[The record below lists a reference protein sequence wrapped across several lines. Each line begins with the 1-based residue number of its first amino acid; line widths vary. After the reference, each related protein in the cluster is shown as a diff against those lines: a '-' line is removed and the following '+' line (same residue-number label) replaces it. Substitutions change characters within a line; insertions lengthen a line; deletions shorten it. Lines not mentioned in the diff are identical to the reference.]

1 MILRIAWVCNG
12 IDRGAGLGLIHALNP
27 FNKQRFM
34 AQVNSIRK
42 GNVINYNGEPCLV
55 LECVVRTPPNLRAFC
70 QMQLRNLKTG
80 KVIHNRTN
88 ASDSYDVLH
97 KEIRELELSYINQGV
112 YSFMDNETFES
123 VELDGKIIEDAK
135 DFLVVGATYEV
146 FYVEQVPMGIQ
157 LPAAIEMKVVEA
169 PEAVRGDSSGNVQ
182 KPVTLETGLVVRTP
196 LFIKEGDVIRVST
209 EERTY
214 LSRA

>member
-1 MILRIAWVCNG
+1 MLKPLYC
-12 IDRGAGLGLIHALNP
+12 
-27 FNKQRFM
+27 M

-55 LECVVRTPPNLRAFC
+55 LECTVRTPPNLRAFC

-97 KEIRELELSYINQGV
+97 KETRELELSYINQGV
-112 YSFMDNETFES
+112 YSFMDNETYES
-123 VELDGKIIEDAK
+123 IELDGKIIEDSK
-135 DFLVVGATYEV
+135 DFLVEGATYEV
-146 FYVEQVPMGIQ
+146 FFVEAEPMGIN
-157 LPAAIEMKVVEA
+157 LPAAVEMKVINA
-169 PEAVRGDSSGNVQ
+169 PDAVRGDSSGNVQ
-182 KPVTLETGLVVRTP
+182 KPVTVETGLIVRTP
-196 LFIKEGDVIRVST
+196 LFIKEGDVIRIST
-209 EERTY
+209 EDKTY